1 MAGAA
6 AKLGRKRTTHGI
18 SPSLVCRWRD
28 EAEAG
33 AKALAGSPA
42 AGETEKDERIQQL
55 ERTLGRK
62 SLEIEIVKKRC
73 GGVSCSVRFTPRREK
88 CDPGLH
94 GHAGAGD
101 VDRLS
106 QTTSPTALEFGPSN

>member
-6 AKLGRKRTTHGI
+6 AKLGLKRTTHGI

-62 SLEIEIVKKRC
+62 SLEIEIVKKRW
-73 GGVSCSVRFTPRREK
+73 GGVSCGAVTPR
-88 CDPGLH
+88 H
-94 GHAGAGD
+94 G
-101 VDRLS
+101 RW
-106 QTTSPTALEFGPSN
+106 

>member
-1 MAGAA
+1 MQDTKLGRFISTQSVGWMAGAA
-6 AKLGRKRTTHGI
+6 AKLGRKRTTRGI

-62 SLEIEIVKKRC
+62 SLEIEIVKKRW
-73 GGVSCSVRFTPRREK
+73 GGVSCGAVHSQAREM
-88 CDPGLH
+88 
-94 GHAGAGD
+94 
-101 VDRLS
+101 
-106 QTTSPTALEFGPSN
+106 